1 MSLEKEERIIIP
13 DENGEEHLYEVLFTF
28 DLSQTEETYVSVVP
42 AEQNEDEDEEVEVFT
57 FRYEEKAND
66 EDELAIYHIES
77 DEEWELVDEKLRT
90 LINEESI

>member
-13 DENGEEHLYEVLFTF
+13 DENGEEHLFEVLFTF
-28 DLSQTEETYVSVVP
+28 DLGQTEETYVSVVP
-42 AEQNEDEDEEVEVFT
+42 AEQNEDEEVEVFT

-77 DEEWELVDEKLRT
+77 DEEWELVDEKLNT
-90 LINEESI
+90 LITEESI